1 MLPVVL
7 HNDSQTPAAPT
18 CCCVSSPDSCPA
30 LYLAKDAVLATFSVA
45 KQTSVVVDAGHSAT
59 TGAQRAMLCAA
70 LPINQYTI
78 KQPYAQQMK
87 TFMALLLCNVV
98 VTVVVVCLQ
107 SQHSIVQVV
116 PLEAEPHH
124 LQCCAHVCERVHII
138 PIPASCV

>member
-1 MLPVVL
+1 VRVVPDGCVCCGVACGGSGVLPVVL

-70 LPINQYTI
+70 LPIST
-78 KQPYAQQMK
+78 P
-87 TFMALLLCNVV
+87 
-98 VTVVVVCLQ
+98 
-107 SQHSIVQVV
+107 
-116 PLEAEPHH
+116 
-124 LQCCAHVCERVHII
+124 
-138 PIPASCV
+138 